1 MSRKR
6 LGEFLISKKLITRFQ
21 LESALQEQQNF
32 GKKLGDILVN
42 SGYVSEG
49 HLIEAISEFK
59 NIKFVDLATVT
70 PSKTALAMLPAKFC
84 KENIVYP
91 LRLREE
97 NGRKVLYVVLT
108 DSFNLD
114 LLDQIK
120 FRTDVSKVEPV
131 ISSARAIETAIQR
144 DYYKIEMMIPKLD
157 YSTQSPQIDEY
168 DNLDDEM
175 IIEENNPLIAS
186 QTGKTSGSKSSK
198 SDESIIVLEAEIAVL
213 KELIKD
219 MEEDLKGLDKRNKGI
234 LKLLINKG
242 FITREEYFQ
251 ELKK

>member
-131 ISSARAIETAIQR
+131 IGSERAIDSAIQR

-157 YSTQSPQIDEY
+157 YTTRGSQIDEY
-168 DNLDDEM
+168 DDLDDEM
-175 IIEENNPLIAS
+175 IIEENDPLITS

>member
-6 LGEFLISKKLITRFQ
+6 LGEFLISKNLITRLQ
-21 LESALQEQQNF
+21 LESALKEQQNY
-32 GKKLGDILVN
+32 GRKLGDILVN
-42 SGYVSEG
+42 HSYVSEG

-84 KENIVYP
+84 KENMVYP
-91 LRLREE
+91 LRLRDE
-97 NGRKVLYVVLT
+97 NARKVLYVVLT

-131 ISSARAIETAIQR
+131 ISSERAIDTAIQR
-144 DYYKIEMMIPKLD
+144 DYFKIDMMIPKLD
-157 YSTQSPQIDEY
+157 YTTAQTTEID
-168 DNLDDEM
+168 DLDDDM
-175 IIEENNPLIAS
+175 IIEEDAS
-186 QTGKTSGSKSSK
+186 SRAMAASAKPKEL
-198 SDESIIVLEAEIAVL
+198 SDENIIVLEAEIAVL

-219 MEEDLKGLDKRNKGI
+219 LSEDLKGLDKRNKGI